1 MSAPNEGAAIVS
13 QGAIGNL
20 RELQGLL
27 GELGIVSQLVAPPKE
42 RQSS

>member
-1 MSAPNEGAAIVS
+1 MSEVPQGAAVVS

-27 GELGIVSQLVAPPKE
+27 GELGIPSQRIAPPKDK
-42 RQSS
+42 RSS

>member
-1 MSAPNEGAAIVS
+1 MSESPQGPAIVS
-13 QGAIGNL
+13 QGALANL

-27 GELGIVSQLVAPPKE
+27 GELGIASQLVAPPKE

>member
-1 MSAPNEGAAIVS
+1 MEGAAIVS

-20 RELQGLL
+20 RELQALL
-27 GELGIVSQLVAPPKE
+27 GELGIPSQMVAPPKE

>member
-1 MSAPNEGAAIVS
+1 VSVPSEGAAIVS
-13 QGAIGNL
+13 QGQIGNL

-27 GELGIVSQLVAPPKE
+27 GELGIESQLVAPPKE

>member
-1 MSAPNEGAAIVS
+1 VSEPSEGAAIVS

-20 RELQGLL
+20 RELQELL
-27 GELGIVSQLVAPPKE
+27 GGLGIASQLVAPPKE

>member
-1 MSAPNEGAAIVS
+1 MSAPSEGAAIVS
-13 QGAIGNL
+13 QGSIGNL

-27 GELGIVSQLVAPPKE
+27 GGLGIASQMVAPPKE

>member
-1 MSAPNEGAAIVS
+1 MSEVPQGAAIVS

-27 GELGIVSQLVAPPKE
+27 GELGIPSQMIAPPKE
-42 RQSS
+42 QRSS

>member
-1 MSAPNEGAAIVS
+1 MSGAPEGAAIVS

-27 GELGIVSQLVAPPKE
+27 GELGITAQLLAPPKE
-42 RQSS
+42 RQSG

>member
-1 MSAPNEGAAIVS
+1 MEGVAIVS

-27 GELGIVSQLVAPPKE
+27 GGLGIPSQMVAPPEDK
-42 RQSS
+42 RSS